1 MQICGFAASGGLF
14 SGKYA
19 VVIFLL
25 LFLKVVLALASAV
38 AVQLVLSPTM
48 TSAQVVKM
56 SVTVNN
62 SPIQENTHSDNHI
75 QSTYDIIAEP
85 N

>member
-1 MQICGFAASGGLF
+1 MGSLLAEASFQGNMRLLF
-14 SGKYA
+14 
-19 VVIFLL
+19 FLL
-25 LFLKVVLALASAV
+25 LFLKVVLTLASAV

>member
-19 VVIFLL
+19 VVIFLV

-75 QSTYDIIAEP
+75 
-85 N
+85 

>member
-1 MQICGFAASGGLF
+1 MGSLLAEASFQGNMRLLF
-14 SGKYA
+14 
-19 VVIFLL
+19 FLL

>member
-1 MQICGFAASGGLF
+1 MGSLLAEASFQGNMRLLF
-14 SGKYA
+14 
-19 VVIFLL
+19 FLL
-25 LFLKVVLALASAV
+25 LFLKVVLALASAI

>member
-1 MQICGFAASGGLF
+1 MGSLLAEASFQGNMRLL
-14 SGKYA
+14 
-19 VVIFLL
+19 FLL
-25 LFLKVVLALASAV
+25 LLFVKVVLALASAV

>member
-1 MQICGFAASGGLF
+1 MGSLLAEASLQGNMRLLF
-14 SGKYA
+14 
-19 VVIFLL
+19 FLL

-62 SPIQENTHSDNHI
+62 SPIQENSHSDNHI

>member
-1 MQICGFAASGGLF
+1 MGSLLAEASFQGNMRWLF
-14 SGKYA
+14 
-19 VVIFLL
+19 FLL
-25 LFLKVVLALASAV
+25 LFLKVVLTLASAV

>member
-1 MQICGFAASGGLF
+1 MGSLLAEASFQGNMRLLF
-14 SGKYA
+14 
-19 VVIFLL
+19 FLL

-75 QSTYDIIAEP
+75 QSPYDIIAEP

>member
-1 MQICGFAASGGLF
+1 MGSLLAEASFQGNMRLLF
-14 SGKYA
+14 
-19 VVIFLL
+19 FLL

-48 TSAQVVKM
+48 TSVQVVKM

-62 SPIQENTHSDNHI
+62 SPIQESTHSDNHI

>member
-1 MQICGFAASGGLF
+1 MGSLLAEASFQGNMRLLF
-14 SGKYA
+14 L
-19 VVIFLL
+19 LL

>member
-1 MQICGFAASGGLF
+1 MGSLLAEASFQGNMRLLF
-14 SGKYA
+14 
-19 VVIFLL
+19 FLL

-62 SPIQENTHSDNHI
+62 SPIQENSHSDNHI

>member
-1 MQICGFAASGGLF
+1 MGSLLAEASFQGNMRLLF
-14 SGKYA
+14 
-19 VVIFLL
+19 FLL

-38 AVQLVLSPTM
+38 AVQLVPSPTM

>member
-19 VVIFLL
+19 VVIFLV

>member
-1 MQICGFAASGGLF
+1 
-14 SGKYA
+14 
-19 VVIFLL
+19 
-25 LFLKVVLALASAV
+25 
-38 AVQLVLSPTM
+38 M

-62 SPIQENTHSDNHI
+62 SLSPIQEYSHSDNHI
-75 QSTYDIIAEP
+75 QSTHDIIAEL

>member
-1 MQICGFAASGGLF
+1 MQICGFAASGGPF

-19 VVIFLL
+19 GCYFFFCRFKGRVGLGQRCSCVTC
-25 LFLKVVLALASAV
+25 
-38 AVQLVLSPTM
+38 PTM

-56 SVTVNN
+56 LVTINN
-62 SPIQENTHSDNHI
+62 SPIEEYTHSDNHI
-75 QSTYDIIAEP
+75 QSTHNIIAEL

>member
-1 MQICGFAASGGLF
+1 MCVRCSRMPLFREICG
-14 SGKYA
+14 
-19 VVIFLL
+19 L
-25 LFLKVVLALASAV
+25 LFFCCFKGRVGLGQRCSCVTC
-38 AVQLVLSPTM
+38 PTM

-62 SPIQENTHSDNHI
+62 SPIEEYTHSDNHI
-75 QSTYDIIAEP
+75 QSTHNIIAEL

>member
-1 MQICGFAASGGLF
+1 MGSLLAEASFQGNMRLLF
-14 SGKYA
+14 
-19 VVIFLL
+19 FLL

-75 QSTYDIIAEP
+75 QSAYDIIAEP

>member
-1 MQICGFAASGGLF
+1 MGSLLAEASFQGNMRLLF
-14 SGKYA
+14 
-19 VVIFLL
+19 FLL

-38 AVQLVLSPTM
+38 AVQLVESPTM